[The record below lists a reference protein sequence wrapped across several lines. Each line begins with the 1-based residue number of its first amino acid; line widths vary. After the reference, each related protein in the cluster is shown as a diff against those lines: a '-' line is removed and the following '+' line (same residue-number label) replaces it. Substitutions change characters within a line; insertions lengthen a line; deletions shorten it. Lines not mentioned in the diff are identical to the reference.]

1 MKNVVFTGK
10 YKNKLKRGKIMV
22 NKKENIIEP
31 KYIMP
36 LILGYGEKGEAVIDD
51 LAKMPHLL
59 VGGCT
64 GSGKSI
70 FLINI
75 IDQLTSNFTSQ
86 ELRLVLIDL
95 KKTEFTCYENCYPH
109 TLGNVITDMKNGVD
123 ALNSLA
129 SIMKERSN
137 ALESGNEFPR
147 IVVIIDELAELT
159 RYSEEARA
167 LITLLTAHA
176 HKVGIHFIVASQIA
190 SSTDIISECLKENFN
205 ARASFKMLEE
215 ADSISILGVSGAEN
229 ISRYGEM
236 LYSSCRFQGVKK
248 VCVPYKNRLKD
259 E

>member
-1 MKNVVFTGK
+1 
-10 YKNKLKRGKIMV
+10 MV
-22 NKKENIIEP
+22 NKKEEYVTNGYETPI
-31 KYIMP
+31 
-36 LILGYGEKGEAVIDD
+36 ILGYDKNGGMVIDD

-59 VGGCT
+59 IGGCT

-86 ELRLVLIDL
+86 ELQLVLFDL

-109 TLGNVITDMKNGVD
+109 TLGNVITDIKNGVD
-123 ALNSLA
+123 VLNRLA

-147 IVVIIDELAELT
+147 IAVIIDELAELT

-176 HKVGIHFIVASQIA
+176 HKVGIHFIAASQIA
-190 SSTDIISECLKENFN
+190 ESTDVVPETLKENFN

-215 ADSISILGVSGAEN
+215 ADSISILGVSGAKR
-229 ISRYGEM
+229 ISHHGEM

-259 E
+259 ELLIFKEDLNG